1 MNYNSV
7 PFFSFKTFHFQKNFC
22 FFRPSQSLHKKQA
35 AVLITEAPQKRSDS
49 LSFRMAALSKNMRI
63 IFIIADQKAL
73 EGFRYRIVAT
83 LLGLARSAKHQ
94 CGLQPEHPASK
105 TAPMASP
112 ALNFQNTQ

>member
-1 MNYNSV
+1 M
-7 PFFSFKTFHFQKNFC
+7 
-22 FFRPSQSLHKKQA
+22 
-35 AVLITEAPQKRSDS
+35 EAPQKRSDS

-63 IFIIADQKAL
+63 IFITAEQIAL
-73 EGFRYRIVAT
+73 EEFRYRIEAA

-94 CGLQPEHPASK
+94 RGLQPEHPAAK